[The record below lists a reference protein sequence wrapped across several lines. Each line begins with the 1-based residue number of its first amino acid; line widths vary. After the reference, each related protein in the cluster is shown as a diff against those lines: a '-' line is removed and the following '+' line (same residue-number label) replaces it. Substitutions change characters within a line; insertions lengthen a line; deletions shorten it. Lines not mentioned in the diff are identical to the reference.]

1 MIGLSTVRDDLVVAA
16 IRALADYVASNI
28 GIAAVRQVN
37 AVAAGA
43 VFVVNAIVRYRVVRR
58 AAFHLVA
65 ANRVVRIAVR
75 QRKILDGSNVDVMGL
90 PITRSVVIEL
100 AVRDRDGAG
109 SGNRRI
115 AEDAVLIVM
124 EIG

>member
-43 VFVVNAIVRYRVVRR
+43 VFVVNAIVRYRIVRR
-58 AAFHLVA
+58 AALQTEASQTSFGVCVSVA
-65 ANRVVRIAVR
+65 
-75 QRKILDGSNVDVMGL
+75 GG
-90 PITRSVVIEL
+90 
-100 AVRDRDGAG
+100 
-109 SGNRRI
+109 
-115 AEDAVLIVM
+115 
-124 EIG
+124 